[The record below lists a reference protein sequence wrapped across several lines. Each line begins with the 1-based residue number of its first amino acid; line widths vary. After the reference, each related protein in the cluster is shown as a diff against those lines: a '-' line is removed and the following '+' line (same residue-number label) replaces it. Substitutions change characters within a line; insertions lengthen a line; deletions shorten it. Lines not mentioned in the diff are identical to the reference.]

1 MYDFEYIKD
10 ECDKNIV
17 FLIEKLGV
25 EYRKEN
31 GWVCIRCPF
40 HKSEKFNLK
49 YKNKMFF
56 CFSECKRAYSVI
68 DVVGKI
74 LDMDMHEAIEW
85 ICKTLLLDP
94 DCNTEKIRTDR
105 KKFEGK
111 RIMEEFKKLKGLKD
125 TEIQA
130 LSSNELDYVH
140 PYYGDFLEQLQVSK
154 ETAELFHICYSDG
167 GSLNGRIIFPI
178 FSPEGRLISL
188 SGRMLDY
195 DLLKTQKYK
204 VLSGTKS
211 HDTLYGINLTKDY
224 IRETGTAIVVEGF
237 KSVLFLWENG
247 IRNCCAV
254 VGAAC
259 SKQQARI
266 LLKYAKKVIVC
277 GDNDSAGRE
286 MEQSVYNRLYRYMEV
301 ERLNIGE
308 FTDKEKASVDD
319 LDFEEFI
326 EFEEK
331 LREVM

>member
-1 MYDFEYIKD
+1 MYDFEYLKD
-10 ECDKNIV
+10 ECDKHIV
-17 FLIEKLGV
+17 YLIEKLGI
-25 EYRKEN
+25 EYRREN

-49 YKNKMFF
+49 YKNRMFF
-56 CFSECKRAYSVI
+56 CFSECKRAYSIV

-74 LDMDMHEAIEW
+74 LDLDMQDAAEW
-85 ICKTLLLDP
+85 ICNTLSIDAEYDP
-94 DCNTEKIRTDR
+94 AKVAAEK
-105 KKFEGK
+105 KKYESK
-111 RIMEEFKKLKGLKD
+111 RIMEEYKKLREMKT
-125 TEIQA
+125 TEFES
-130 LSSNELDYVH
+130 LDSEELDYVH
-140 PYYGDFLEQLQVSK
+140 PYYGDFLKDIEVSP
-154 ETAELFHICYSDG
+154 ETAKLFHICYSDG

-178 FSPEGRLISL
+178 FSPDGKLISM

-195 DLLKTQKYK
+195 DLLKAKKYK

-211 HDTLYGINLTKDY
+211 HDTLYGIHLSKDY
-224 IRETGTAIVVEGF
+224 IKETGTAIVVEGF

-247 IRNCCAV
+247 IRNCCAL

-259 SKQQARI
+259 SKQQAKI

-277 GDNDSAGRE
+277 GDNDEAGRA
-286 MEQSVYNRLYRYMEV
+286 MEQSVYNRLYKYMEV
-301 ERLNIGE
+301 ERLNIGC

-319 LDFEEFI
+319 LDFDEFM